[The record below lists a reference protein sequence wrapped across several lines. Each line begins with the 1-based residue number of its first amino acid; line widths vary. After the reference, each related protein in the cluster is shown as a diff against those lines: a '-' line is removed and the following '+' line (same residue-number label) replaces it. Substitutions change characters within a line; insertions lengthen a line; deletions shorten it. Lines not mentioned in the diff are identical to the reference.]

1 MKYKWYQRG
10 NNMSRW
16 EKIQIGR
23 KLIRTAREMFELDQ
37 LEPIDDVTE
46 AKTYIDKLRKKNDD
60 L

>member
-1 MKYKWYQRG
+1 MKHRWYQRG
-10 NNMSRW
+10 NNMGRW

-23 KLIRTAREMFELDQ
+23 KLIRTAREMYELDQ

>member
-16 EKIQIGR
+16 EKIQLGR
-23 KLIRTAREMFELDQ
+23 KLIETAQEMFELDQ

-46 AKTYIDKLRKKNDD
+46 GKTYIDKLRKKNDD

>member
-16 EKIQIGR
+16 EKIQLGR
-23 KLIRTAREMFELDQ
+23 KLIETAQEMFELDQ

>member
-16 EKIQIGR
+16 EKIQLGR
-23 KLIRTAREMFELDQ
+23 KLIETAQEKFELDQ